1 MPLVAVAVRLS
12 EAGVALPLALNNS
25 EISVPTLTMKGL
37 AGFAVT
43 PAGRPAI
50 ETCTCPEKPFFG
62 ATLTLTALLVLP
74 CATVIDVEENEK
86 EKSGAGGG

>member
-1 MPLVAVAVRLS
+1 LPLVAVDVRLS
-12 EAGVALPLALNNS
+12 DAGAALPLALNKS
-25 EISVPTLTMKGL
+25 EISDPMLTVKGL
-37 AGFAVT
+37 VGFAVT
-43 PAGRPAI
+43 PAGRPVI